1 MSVRC
6 TAVKVVVASILLSAF
21 SVQADLKTATTAFS
35 SGNWKVL
42 RDKDAMTDKTD
53 CTGIYKNDFG
63 IQLTQDTLFIRVSGG
78 IESVTLR
85 FGEDQPKPF
94 RLSTKMEKDIRS
106 AILTGTEFDEL
117 QNASRLRYQF
127 STLVSGIKSGE
138 IDLTG
143 FTPALENIKEGCPV
157 QQPASSPES
166 ASQDPNSQTG
176 TLCNATLVARMRQ
189 QGLRSTQIHAICK

>member
-1 MSVRC
+1 MSARY

-21 SVQADLKTATTAFS
+21 SAQADLKTATTAFS

-53 CTGIYKNDFG
+53 CTGIYKSDFG
-63 IQLTQDTLFIRVSGG
+63 IQLTEDTLFIRVTGG

-85 FGEDQPKPF
+85 FGEDQPKPL
-94 RLSTKMEKDIRS
+94 RLATKMEKDIRS
-106 AILTGTEFDEL
+106 VILTGTEFDQL

-127 STLVSGIKSGE
+127 STLVSGLKTGE

-157 QQPASSPES
+157 QQSAPSPES
-166 ASQDPNSQTG
+166 TSQDTNSQIG
-176 TLCNATLVARMRQ
+176 ALCTATLVARMRQ